1 MRTTKTTP
9 KGWMLTLLSALFLL
23 SGLTACSSTEDS
35 AEDSAKPKP
44 EVPIND
50 GDWQTVPATG
60 GTIIKDSLSIT
71 FPSGSFLED
80 TKVAITEVQ
89 KGKTGGKYEASKF
102 YQITLPTSLSQLVTF
117 KVKSSEKSDDISF
130 VAYSPGFCTSTLS
143 GVTIETQ
150 FKTDYANGEYSST
163 IALVD
168 EVEDN
173 DNVSLT
179 IGLAHIPSISSSTT
193 RQTRGI
199 KDVAKEI
206 AKNIASNIN
215 TETLA
220 EGKVKNVN
228 YKIVIPL
235 DTWSM
240 YSNSDIVKLEM
251 KSKKVCEY
259 IEQAFNKIFDLGFT
273 VPGEE
278 RVITITYREG
288 NDWGGFAHSM
298 WNKDWSTMTM
308 GIEKLL
314 NPNTTEEDI
323 KSTIIHELFHF
334 VQAGYDPRW
343 SLKKGAPI
351 LVNRTEELLFCEM
364 GAVWVE
370 QFMNDNKLNAKFLKQ
385 EAFKFFNFYSCYG
398 LIDYIEI
405 WNKINETGEAVSP
418 YGYQG
423 YTMAPLLYY
432 LCSTKEFEAWGLDN
446 NSVVELHKLYKEN
459 FGIKTTLQILEKWV
473 KDIHGYDLFFGSK
486 IDEYYLKLFLGKLV
500 SGFSLSDIKTTTDK
514 NYKEKFNVD
523 FDGKIYPFGW
533 KAKRIYIAGW
543 KDISLK
549 NSELIVKQMEEGV
562 QTYLLAYDEQN
573 AKYYKVN
580 KAATVGDSIVLNGET
595 LESLRLGDGSYKHS
609 FYLVTTRTENSISDK
624 GSKPWKATIEIKDKA
639 EESKPASVSPTSVS
653 FEAEGGTDATVK
665 ITKGSY
671 KYCNVDDI
679 ETPYSTWLSAKC
691 SADGTVTIE
700 AKPNTTTEE
709 RIGKV
714 RCWVSNKEN
723 PSEADK
729 KYLDPTITVTQK
741 AGDGNSLLSTTSLE
755 FPVEGGAKFIGY
767 NFGTYLW
774 MKRNWDD
781 DTWLRTAW
789 SKDYL
794 NNISYNP
801 SSDNR
806 FANQLYVC
814 CFPNETGKE
823 REQAITFSYSMIKG
837 FDFDTGDKFP
847 VKIKQEGGS
856 FNMEMMK
863 NFFVGTWYTPQDIT
877 YSNGN
882 YYHRRYTF
890 RSDNTFTFEGQ
901 TTKSTSKP
909 SSWEV
914 EVNSTYSI
922 LNYEVKGECVKV
934 YIKIP
939 GNDGVWYKGLI
950 ERWPHFIFFAYE
962 NTDGSLTHGVY
973 MEPE

>member
-1 MRTTKTTP
+1 MTTKTTP
-9 KGWMLTLLSALFLL
+9 KGWMLTLLSAMCMLVAF
-23 SGLTACSSTEDS
+23 TACSSTEDS
-35 AEDSAKPKP
+35 TEDSAKPNP

-50 GDWQTVPATG
+50 GDWQTVPVTG
-60 GTIIKDSLSIT
+60 GTITKDSLSIT
-71 FPSGSFLED
+71 FPNGTFAED
-80 TKVAITEVQ
+80 AKVAITEVK
-89 KGKTGGKYEASKF
+89 KGEIGGEYEVSKF
-102 YQITLPTSLSQLVTF
+102 YQIAMPCTASKSIAL
-117 KVKSSEKSDDISF
+117 KMKSSEKDDNICF
-130 VAYSPGFCTSTLS
+130 VAQADAFSVCT
-143 GVTIETQ
+143 GGKRKVEHHYETNY
-150 FKTDYANGEYSST
+150 TNGEYSTS
-163 IALVD
+163 IPAIKGDLD
-168 EVEDN
+168 EN
-173 DNVSLT
+173 LYFT
-179 IGLAHIPSISSSTT
+179 IGLGRILDPSTGKT
-193 RQTRGI
+193 RTR
-199 KDVAKEI
+199 AY
-206 AKNIASNIN
+206 KNQV
-215 TETLA
+215 LF
-220 EGKVKNVN
+220 EGTVKNVN
-228 YKIVIPL
+228 YQIRYMWTIFDQISWSIKGDETFDKIINISGKVHN
-235 DTWSM
+235 
-240 YSNSDIVKLEM
+240 YVKE
-251 KSKKVCEY
+251 S
-259 IEQAFNKIFDLGFT
+259 ITKILDLGFK
-273 VPGEE
+273 VEGSP
-278 RVITITYREG
+278 TIYIDFDTSEK
-288 NDWGGFAHSM
+288 DWGGHQFCALPLSTS
-298 WNKDWSTMTM
+298 WSTYVSLGTKMLTDK
-308 GIEKLL
+308 E
-314 NPNTTEEDI
+314 TTDTDI
-323 KSTIIHELFHF
+323 KCTVIHELFHWF
-334 VQAGYDPRW
+334 QTHYDPR
-343 SLKKGAPI
+343 SNYKKAKGGG
-351 LVNRTEELLFCEM
+351 EEVVIYEM
-364 GAVWVE
+364 GGAWIE
-370 QFMNDNKLNAKFLKQ
+370 NLINDGQLNAKFLNYDVLRHHVLF
-385 EAFKFFNFYSCYG
+385 EADRFG
-398 LIDYIEI
+398 LTDMKERIGNNYQQ
-405 WNKINETGEAVSP
+405 
-418 YGYQG
+418 QG
-423 YTMAPLLYY
+423 YLMSPLLYY
-432 LCSTKEFEAWGLDN
+432 LCSSNEMKDYGFSN
-446 NSVVELHKLYKEN
+446 KSVLELH
-459 FGIKTTLQILEKWV
+459 
-473 KDIHGYDLFFGSK
+473 DLFSTGFNVSVLGANSFARTINIMDDWAK
-486 IDEYYLKLFLGKLV
+486 IYHDCNFFLGTQIDDYYLKLLSGELVKGVDIFSIWQADSLEKGSILIKSVTNSHKEFNGNKLY
-500 SGFSLSDIKTTTDK
+500 SYGCNFRAFHLYDFRNESLKEKQFVIKQEKEGIQTYILTANKTDK
-514 NYKEKFNVD
+514 KY
-523 FDGKIYPFGW
+523 
-533 KAKRIYIAGW
+533 KRIGT
-543 KDISLK
+543 IS
-549 NSELIVKQMEEGV
+549 
-562 QTYLLAYDEQN
+562 T
-573 AKYYKVN
+573 N
-580 KAATVGDSIVLNGET
+580 KDSIVVSGSE
-595 LESLRLGDGSYKHS
+595 LESYRKNDGSLDQYI
-609 FYLVTTRTENSISDK
+609 FIITTRTDNPTSDAGPK
-624 GSKPWKATIEIKDKA
+624 FWKVTAEIQDKA